1 MDIRW
6 DLSLIYDSFDSKSLK
21 DDYKRV
27 EELIQTNTKYYS
39 TFLSA
44 PSVDGQ
50 SSFST
55 ESDIEKLVY
64 HIQMTN
70 ELNDLLLKLTSYARL
85 RGSIDGDN
93 RQAKDLEQSLQGIL
107 PSLNK
112 INIPFLRY
120 LNKLEHLEDIIEQ
133 HPLLQE
139 HRYFLNDLKEQSK
152 HLLSEDMEQLLG
164 EMQETGS
171 YAFEQLN
178 KNLTSSLT
186 VDVHIGGQI
195 KPTPLSVTRNLA
207 YAQSQEVRK
216 AAYTGELKAYRKIR
230 QASAACLNGIKGEA
244 ITIAKARGFDSPLD
258 MTLLDSKID
267 KGSLDAMF
275 SAIIDA
281 RPHFR
286 KYLKKKAALLG
297 HPGSL
302 PFYDL
307 YAPMG
312 HFDLHFTYED
322 ARKFILDTF
331 YQFSEDLGDY
341 AKKAFDN
348 GWIDMEPRDGKISG
362 SFCCNIHAMK
372 ESRIFMNFTG
382 TFYNLVTLA
391 HELGHGYHYEKLNNE
406 TILNTDYT
414 MPMAEAASIFCQ
426 SLVTEA
432 LFETASPQT
441 RFAILENDLLN
452 DTQMLIEILARY
464 TFETNLFEKRKEAPL
479 TVSEIN
485 DLLLQAQEF
494 AYGDGMSEE
503 KHPYMWICKP
513 HYYFPD
519 FHFYNFPYPFALL
532 FSKGLLAMYKKEG
545 ASFAAK
551 FEKILT
557 ATGSN
562 SVSGVFELLGW
573 NSHDKTFYEDGLKL
587 IIQQIEAF
595 EEFSAVPQQN

>member
-6 DLSLIYDSFDSKSLK
+6 DLSLIYDSFDSKALK

-27 EELIQTNTKYYS
+27 EELIQTNTQYYK
-39 TFLSA
+39 TFLLSSA
-44 PSVDGQ
+44 TKECQETADSND
-50 SSFST
+50 
-55 ESDIEKLVY
+55 EDMKRLIY
-64 HIQMTN
+64 HINMTN

-85 RGSIDGDN
+85 RGSIDEDN
-93 RQAKDLEQSLQGIL
+93 EKAKELELSLQEIL
-107 PSLNK
+107 PSLNQ

-120 LNKLEHLEDIIEQ
+120 LNQLDNLEEIIEK

-139 HRYFLNDLKEQSK
+139 HRYFLCDLKEQSN
-152 HLLSEDMEQLLG
+152 HLLSEEMEQLLG

-171 YAFEQLN
+171 YAFEELN
-178 KNLTSSLT
+178 KKLTSSLS
-186 VDVHIGGQI
+186 VDVHIGGQV
-195 KPTPLSVTRNLA
+195 KATPLSVTRNLA
-207 YAQSQEVRK
+207 YAQSGEVRK
-216 AAYTGELKAYRKIR
+216 AAYIGELKAYRKIR
-230 QASAACLNGIKGEA
+230 HASAACLNGIKGEA
-244 ITIAKARGFDSPLD
+244 ITIAKARGFASPLD

-297 HPGSL
+297 HESSL

-322 ARKFILDTF
+322 AKDFILETF
-331 YQFSEDLGDY
+331 YNFSDDLGNY

-348 GWIDMEPRDGKISG
+348 GWIDMEPREGKVSG
-362 SFCCNIHAMK
+362 SFCCNIHAIK
-372 ESRIFMNFTG
+372 ESRIFTNFTG

-426 SLVTEA
+426 SLVTDA
-432 LFETASPQT
+432 LFEKASPET

-479 TVSEIN
+479 KVSQIN

-545 ASFAAK
+545 KSFAEK

-562 SVSGVFELLGW
+562 SVSGVFDLLGW
-573 NSHDKTFYEDGLKL
+573 DSCDKTFYEDGLKL
-587 IIQQIEAF
+587 IIEQIEAF
-595 EEFSAVPQQN
+595 EEFTEVP